1 VTTPGASVTDPIQVC
16 APPLP
21 AKSKA
26 VARPLPEGPLL
37 TCSIAAPRTT
47 RTLSRLHWLFA
58 ASAPI
63 ATGSVLGDPDQHNP
77 GKGILKH
84 ARRS

>member
-1 VTTPGASVTDPIQVC
+1 
-16 APPLP
+16 
-21 AKSKA
+21 
-26 VARPLPEGPLL
+26 L